1 MLEVG
6 SKAPGFTLPDQDG
19 NEVSL
24 SDFSGKKV
32 VLGFS
37 PKPVP
42 LDERLKDRG
51 SGMNSII
58 LKRKI

>member
-1 MLEVG
+1 LAV
-6 SKAPGFTLPDQDG
+6 KHRVLH
-19 NEVSL
+19 SL
-24 SDFSGKKV
+24 IKRGMRYRSAIFQGRKWSF
-32 VLGFS
+32 GFS